1 MRRKCERKSRGS
13 ANPNGGYRVMAK
25 KYTFVV
31 LTNPTPGKDAEYNRW
46 YNEQHIPD
54 VLNAAGFVCAQRFRL
69 AETQNGPRT
78 DQTHKYLALYEIETD
93 DLPASLKDLASR
105 GGTPDMIMSDAI
117 DLKGANAR
125 IFEPVTEKVYAKD
138 VARPRRAA

>member
-1 MRRKCERKSRGS
+1 
-13 ANPNGGYRVMAK
+13 MA

-31 LTNPTPGKDAEYNRW
+31 LTNPTPGQDAEFNRW

-69 AETQNGPRT
+69 SDTQMNPNAEK
-78 DQTHKYLALYEIETD
+78 THKYLALYEIETN
-93 DLPASLKDLASR
+93 DLAASLKDLQSR

-125 IFEPVTEKVYAKD
+125 IFEPVAEKVHAKD

>member
-1 MRRKCERKSRGS
+1 
-13 ANPNGGYRVMAK
+13 MAK

-31 LTNPTPGKDAEYNRW
+31 LTNPTPGKDAEFNRW

-54 VLNAAGFVCAQRFRL
+54 VLNAAGFVCAQRFKL
-69 AETQNGPRT
+69 SDTQNNPKV

-93 DLPASLKDLASR
+93 DLQASLRDLQSR
-105 GGTPDMIMSDAI
+105 AGTPDMVMSDAI

-125 IFEPVTEKVYAKD
+125 IFEPVAEKVQSKD

>member
-1 MRRKCERKSRGS
+1 
-13 ANPNGGYRVMAK
+13 MAKK

-31 LTNPTPGKDAEYNRW
+31 LTNPTPGNDAEYNRW

-54 VLNAAGFVCAQRFRL
+54 VLNASGFVCAQRFKL
-69 AETQNGPRT
+69 AETQMSPKV
-78 DQTHKYLALYEIETD
+78 DKSHQYLALYEIETD
-93 DLPASLKDLASR
+93 DIAASLKDMQAR

-117 DLKGANAR
+117 DLKSANPR
-125 IFEPVTEKVYAKD
+125 IFEPIAERVHASA